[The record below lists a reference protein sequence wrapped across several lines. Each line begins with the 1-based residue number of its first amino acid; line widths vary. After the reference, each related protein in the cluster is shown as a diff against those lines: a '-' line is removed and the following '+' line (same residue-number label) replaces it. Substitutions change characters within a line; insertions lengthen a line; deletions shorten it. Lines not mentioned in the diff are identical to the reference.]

1 MIHWGG
7 EYLKLKDEC
16 KYKLETI
23 NLELTTACPLRC
35 PQCYCSLE
43 GGKHLDYET
52 AKMRVDEASML
63 GAKILLLSGGETL
76 CYPFLIPLIE
86 YAAGRISEIRVALS
100 GWKFDQDTYEK
111 LTTSGVTEISIS
123 LNGSTEDINKISRD
137 GYEYS
142 IEALKLLQKNHYQ
155 HTMINWVMH
164 SSNADDFGN
173 IIDLAEQYGVSGIL
187 VIGVKPDSNNTLQSY
202 PSREQMICLS
212 KRIKTYKGNVK
223 ILIESCFSNL
233 LAFHSETRLFG
244 NLNVSKYKGCG
255 AGRNGI
261 SVDVYGRLTPC
272 RHITAIED
280 IQSMAEYWQSSK
292 YLSALRHMED
302 NVKEPCRQCKYNPYC
317 LHCAAINW
325 QVNGKI
331 QIGFDQCP
339 VFDQVIPKQCV
350 PNLSEAT
357 G

>member
-1 MIHWGG
+1 M
-7 EYLKLKDEC
+7 
-16 KYKLETI
+16 KYEHQLETI

-43 GGKHLDYET
+43 GGKHLDFET
-52 AKMRVDEASML
+52 AKMRVDEASSL

-76 CYPFLIPLIE
+76 CYPYLIPLIE
-86 YAAGRISEIRVALS
+86 YASGRIPEIRVALS
-100 GWKFDQDTYEK
+100 GWKFDQNTYEK
-111 LTTSGVTEISIS
+111 LTASGVTEISIS
-123 LNGSTEDINKISRD
+123 LNASTEELNRITRD
-137 GYEYS
+137 GYTYS

-173 IIDLAEQYGVSGIL
+173 IVRLAEQYDVCGIL

-202 PSREQMICLS
+202 PSREQMIGLS
-212 KRIKTYKGNVK
+212 RKIKAYTGKVR

-261 SVDVYGRLTPC
+261 SVDVDGRLTPC
-272 RHITAIED
+272 RHITAVED
-280 IQSMAEYWQSSK
+280 IQPMAEYWQNSK
-292 YLSALRHMED
+292 YLFILRHMED
-302 NVKEPCRQCKYNPYC
+302 DVKEPCSQCKYKPYC

-325 QVNGKI
+325 QTKGSI
-331 QIGFDQCP
+331 QVGFDHCP
-339 VFDQVIPKQCV
+339 LFDQAVPKQCV
-350 PNLSEAT
+350 SNTTEVAGKSL
-357 G
+357 